1 MGKSLTGKEL
11 GQGISQRKD
20 GRYQARFTNRFGKRQ
35 TIYGQ
40 TVNEVRQKLRTE
52 QYEDEKQINV
62 VSSDMTLDE
71 WFEIWMNTCKNNCRD
86 TTRQTYRVTYNR
98 IKASLGWRKL
108 SGLNLIVMQQAINE
122 LKSDASRKD
131 TKKLLVDMLNKAVDS
146 DLLHKNVAKQINTV
160 VSKDSK
166 PEEPRVL
173 TIEETDLFLEAASHY
188 RYFNVFSLALETGMR
203 IGELIGL
210 KWSDID
216 FANRTI
222 YVNRTLVYIKS
233 DDESSPNY
241 NKWGFEFHEPKT
253 DRGRRK
259 IPMTLKAY
267 QILKRQQLWK
277 RGMETKGYKAPEGYE
292 DLVFT
297 TTKNTPISPRDTTVV
312 MRFITERIRKKRL
325 DFEPVTPHALRHT
338 FATRCIERGMNPKTL
353 QIILGHS
360 TIQLTMNLY
369 CHVTD
374 DMLISEMSKFEEGG
388 RHELCTSHA
397 KACSVTGV
405 AL

>member
-11 GQGISQRKD
+11 GQGITQRKD
-20 GRYQARFTNRFGKRQ
+20 GRFQARFTNRFGKRQ
-35 TIYGQ
+35 TIYGK
-40 TVNEVRQKLRTE
+40 TINEIRQKLRTE

-86 TTRQTYRVTYNR
+86 TSRHTYRVSYNR
-98 IKASLGWRKL
+98 IKESLGWRKL
-108 SGLNLIVMQQAINE
+108 SGLNLIVMQQAING
-122 LKSDASRKD
+122 LKTDASRQD
-131 TKKLLVDMLNKAVDS
+131 TKKLLVDMLNKAIDS
-146 DLLHKNVAKQINTV
+146 DLLHKNVAKQINTIV
-160 VSKDSK
+160 TKDST

-173 TIEETDLFLEAASHY
+173 TIEETEWFLEAASHY
-188 RYFNVFSLALETGMR
+188 RYFNEFSLALETGMR
-203 IGELIGL
+203 IGEIIGL

-216 FANRTI
+216 FMNRTI

-233 DDESSPNY
+233 DDKDSPNFD
-241 NKWGFEFHEPKT
+241 KWGFEFHEPKT
-253 DRGRRK
+253 EKGRRK

-267 QILKRQQLWK
+267 QILKKQLLWK
-277 RGMETKGYKAPEGYE
+277 RSIEVKGYEAPEGYE

-297 TTKNTPISPRDTTVV
+297 TTKNMPISPRDTTVV
-312 MRFITERIRKKRL
+312 MKYITERIRKKRP
-325 DFEPVTPHALRHT
+325 DFEPVTPHTLRHT

-374 DMLISEMSKFEEGG
+374 DMLISEMSKFENG
-388 RHELCTSHA
+388 A
-397 KACSVTGV
+397 NGV
-405 AL
+405 KVV

>member
-20 GRYQARFTNRFGKRQ
+20 GRFQARFTNRFGKRQ
-35 TIYGQ
+35 TIYGK
-40 TVNEVRQKLRTE
+40 TINEIRQKLRAE

-71 WFEIWMNTCKNNCRD
+71 WFEIWMETCKNNCRD
-86 TTRQTYRVTYNR
+86 TTRQTYRVSYNR
-98 IKASLGWRKL
+98 IKESLGWRKL

-188 RYFNVFSLALETGMR
+188 RYFNAFSLALETGMR
-203 IGELIGL
+203 IGEIIGL

-216 FANRTI
+216 FKKRILKVERSMEYRYKVGEWRVGEPKSKSGFRTI
-222 YVNRTLVYIKS
+222 PLTAEAIR
-233 DDESSPNY
+233 
-241 NKWGFEFHEPKT
+241 
-253 DRGRRK
+253 
-259 IPMTLKAY
+259 
-267 QILKRQQLWK
+267 ILKEQK
-277 RGMETKGYKAPEGYE
+277 RKNSNIDIISMEWADTVFLCRNGTPVKNSTYDSNLFKICDKAGI
-292 DLVFT
+292 D
-297 TTKNTPISPRDTTVV
+297 
-312 MRFITERIRKKRL
+312 RFSMH
-325 DFEPVTPHALRHT
+325 VLRHT
-338 FATRCIERGMNPKTL
+338 FATRCIEAGMLPKTL
-353 QIILGHS
+353 QKIMGHS
-360 TIQLTMNLY
+360 NIGITMNLY
-369 CHVTD
+369 VHITED
-374 DMLISEMSKFEEGG
+374 EKQKEIDM
-388 RHELCTSHA
+388 
-397 KACSVTGV
+397 V
-405 AL
+405 ADALNVV